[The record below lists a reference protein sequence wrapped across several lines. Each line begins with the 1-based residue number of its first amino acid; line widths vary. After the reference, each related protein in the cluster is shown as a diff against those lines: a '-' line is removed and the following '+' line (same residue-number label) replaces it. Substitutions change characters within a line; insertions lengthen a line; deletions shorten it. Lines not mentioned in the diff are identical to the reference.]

1 MSKREISV
9 TITFTEDDLQ
19 SMLDGVYWTNEEDE
33 IEESPQLQDLTVAQ
47 FGQLVSVV
55 QDSAPEF
62 RDELMAGMDDAV
74 ANGWLDEFVDELR
87 EPA

>member
-9 TITFTEDDLQ
+9 TITFTEDNLQ
-19 SMLDGVYWTNEEDE
+19 SILDGVWWTNEEDE

-47 FGQLVSVV
+47 FGQLVESMRDSV
-55 QDSAPEF
+55 PEF

-74 ANGWLDEFVDELR
+74 ANGWLDDFIDELR

>member
-9 TITFTEDDLQ
+9 TITFTEDNLQ
-19 SMLDGVYWTNEEDE
+19 SILDGVWWTNEEDE
-33 IEESPQLQDLTVAQ
+33 IEESPQLEELTVAQ
-47 FGQLVSVV
+47 FGQLVDLM
-55 QDSAPEF
+55 QESAPEF

-74 ANGWLDEFVDELR
+74 ANGWLDDFIDELR